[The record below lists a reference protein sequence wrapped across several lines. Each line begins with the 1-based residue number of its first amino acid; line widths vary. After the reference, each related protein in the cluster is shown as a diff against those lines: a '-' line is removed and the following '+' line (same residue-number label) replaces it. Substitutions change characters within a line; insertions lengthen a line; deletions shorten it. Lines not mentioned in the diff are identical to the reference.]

1 MKLSEILRI
10 PACILISPF
19 ICFMVII
26 GVIIGLID
34 FTLTGKADVWRQWF
48 THYCKLGGK
57 NETK

>member
-19 ICFMVII
+19 IGFMVII

-34 FTLTGKADVWRQWF
+34 FALTGKTDWWRGWF
-48 THYCKLGGK
+48 IHYCKLGSK
-57 NETK
+57 K